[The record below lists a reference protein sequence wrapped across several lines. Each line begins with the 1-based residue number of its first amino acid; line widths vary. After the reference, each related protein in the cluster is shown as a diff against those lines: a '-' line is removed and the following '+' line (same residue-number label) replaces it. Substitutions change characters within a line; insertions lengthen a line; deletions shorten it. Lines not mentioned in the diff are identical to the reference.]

1 VTVIDVK
8 NIKQYWKDFLGVK
21 RKGVDRGVGGE
32 SGEFSLMLVVA
43 PVVAGMAF
51 VSLVGIFIF
60 ISMARK
66 KRSLHGTYSPQK
78 QEYQAPRLELKDLMI
93 KVPQEERLI

>member
-1 VTVIDVK
+1 VIS
-8 NIKQYWKDFLGVK
+8 KQRAD
-21 RKGVDRGVGGE
+21 E
-32 SGEFSLMLVVA
+32 EEAEFSLMLVVA
-43 PVVAGMAF
+43 PVVGGMVF
-51 VSLVGIFIF
+51 VSIVGLFIF

>member
-1 VTVIDVK
+1 MDYTYSRELEYLNVLTMYLTSMPVWDDYAVHFHLLTELIFAW
-8 NIKQYWKDFLGVK
+8 QVK

-60 ISMARK
+60 ISMAR
-66 KRSLHGTYSPQK
+66 
-78 QEYQAPRLELKDLMI
+78 
-93 KVPQEERLI
+93 

>member
-1 VTVIDVK
+1 VISKHRAD
-8 NIKQYWKDFLGVK
+8 
-21 RKGVDRGVGGE
+21 E
-32 SGEFSLMLVVA
+32 EEAEFSLMLVVA
-43 PVVAGMAF
+43 PVVGGMVF
-51 VSLVGIFIF
+51 VSIVGLFIF

>member
-1 VTVIDVK
+1 M
-8 NIKQYWKDFLGVK
+8 
-21 RKGVDRGVGGE
+21 
-32 SGEFSLMLVVA
+32 SLLLVVA
-43 PVVAGMAF
+43 PVVGGMVF
-51 VSLVGIFIF
+51 VSIVGLFIF
-60 ISMARK
+60 VSMARK